1 MCSGEHILMKGKSEK
16 RAICT
21 ASAVLPHPTG
31 PTININTVNLD
42 NVHTTPEKLILKTLL
57 ISTVG
62 STIHTYP
69 SRRRSL
75 SKTLF
80 RPEEFE
86 NTALFLRFNLL
97 PTVIRH
103 ENGAIRK
110 RSFNRRNLKTP
121 ASKSVHTRGLVEGT
135 RFGDQSHSVYCV
147 FCIEILVAGT
157 NVLAPATS
165 PTN

>member
-31 PTININTVNLD
+31 PTNNINTVNLD
-42 NVHTTPEKLILKTLL
+42 NVHTTPQKLILKTLL

-62 STIHTYP
+62 PTIHTYP

-86 NTALFLRFNLL
+86 NTALFLRFS
-97 PTVIRH
+97 P
-103 ENGAIRK
+103 RK
-110 RSFNRRNLKTP
+110 RSYSKTLSQQKEFEN
-121 ASKSVHTRGLVEGT
+121 ASFKVGT
-135 RFGDQSHSVYCV
+135 H
-147 FCIEILVAGT
+147 
-157 NVLAPATS
+157 
-165 PTN
+165 